1 METRGGRVAFGA
13 ILVFAMA
20 IGAYTQFLL
29 GMLAPYMIE
38 DLGITRTQFGAVVT
52 TSFLVGSVG
61 APVLGPLV
69 DRLGGRRVLI
79 LMFLSGAIAWVGIGL
94 APDFTWI
101 LAFVVFGGIVRGISN
116 PVGNK
121 LIGSN
126 APRETQGVI
135 MGISKSGAQ
144 VGQFAIGAI
153 VPLIIVALG
162 WRGVMGGSVV
172 LAAAGI
178 AAALVIIPP
187 DPPVDRRRRASG
199 ERSAELD
206 GLRSLMVWLSAN
218 ALLVGFASGAI
229 NSYVPLFAIER
240 LDMNISSAGAVVSA
254 MALSG
259 IAGRILW
266 GRQADWFR
274 DTQTPLMVISA
285 LGGVTLVLLTLSALL
300 GWQSLLWA
308 GAVGW
313 TATGGSWIT
322 ISMLAIVREVPLGIA
337 GRVSGFVLATFYI
350 GLGLAPVTF
359 GWIVDTTDSYTVAW
373 GVGAVSYFAAAA
385 VVLRWRIE
393 VRAAKAAGAASIR
406 RPSDPATDAP
416 SGPSSD
422 APSDPP
428 GASR

>member
-1 METRGGRVAFGA
+1 METRGGRTAFGA

-79 LMFLSGAIAWVGIGL
+79 LMFLSGAVAWVGIGL
-94 APDFTWI
+94 APDFTWV

-121 LIGSN
+121 LIASN
-126 APRETQGVI
+126 APRESQGVI

-172 LAAAGI
+172 LAIAGI
-178 AAALVIIPP
+178 TAALVIIPP
-187 DPPVDRRRRASG
+187 DPPIDRRRRDRG

-240 LDMNISSAGAVVSA
+240 LDMNIGSAGAVVSA

-259 IAGRILW
+259 IAGRIVW

-300 GWQSLLWA
+300 GWQSLLWL
-308 GAVGW
+308 GAIGW

-322 ISMLAIVREVPLGIA
+322 IGMLAIVREVPLGIS
-337 GRVSGFVLATFYI
+337 GRVSGFVLSTFYI

-359 GWIVDTTDSYTVAW
+359 GWIVDTTDSYAVAW

-393 VRAAKAAGAASIR
+393 VRAARAAGSAAAGSAPETPSET
-406 RPSDPATDAP
+406 PSDAP
-416 SGPSSD
+416 SD

-428 GASR
+428 GAPR

>member
-1 METRGGRVAFGA
+1 METRGGRTAFGA

-79 LMFLSGAIAWVGIGL
+79 LMFLSGAVAWVGIGL
-94 APDFTWI
+94 APDFTWV

-121 LIGSN
+121 LIASN
-126 APRETQGVI
+126 APRESQGVI

-172 LAAAGI
+172 LAIAGI
-178 AAALVIIPP
+178 TAALVIIPP
-187 DPPVDRRRRASG
+187 DPPIDRRRRDRG

-240 LDMNISSAGAVVSA
+240 LDMNIGSAGAVVSA

-322 ISMLAIVREVPLGIA
+322 IGMLAIVREVPLGIS
-337 GRVSGFVLATFYI
+337 GRVSGFVLSTFYI

-359 GWIVDTTDSYTVAW
+359 GWIVDTTDSYAVAW
-373 GVGAVSYFAAAA
+373 GVGAVSYFAAAG

-393 VRAAKAAGAASIR
+393 VRAARAAGSAATEPAPKT
-406 RPSDPATDAP
+406 PSDAP
-416 SGPSSD
+416 SD

>member
-1 METRGGRVAFGA
+1 METRGGRTAFGA

-79 LMFLSGAIAWVGIGL
+79 LMFLSGAVAWVGIGL
-94 APDFTWI
+94 APDFTWV

-121 LIGSN
+121 LIASN
-126 APRETQGVI
+126 APRESQGVI

-172 LAAAGI
+172 LAIAGI
-178 AAALVIIPP
+178 TAALVIIPP
-187 DPPVDRRRRASG
+187 DPPIDRRRRDRG

-240 LDMNISSAGAVVSA
+240 LDMNIGTAGAVVSA

-300 GWQSLLWA
+300 GWQSLLWL
-308 GAVGW
+308 GAIGW

-322 ISMLAIVREVPLGIA
+322 IGMLAIVREVPLGIS
-337 GRVSGFVLATFYI
+337 GRVSGFVLSTFYI

-359 GWIVDTTDSYTVAW
+359 GWIVDTTDSYAVAW
-373 GVGAVSYFAAAA
+373 GVGAVSYFAAAG

-393 VRAAKAAGAASIR
+393 VRAARAAASA
-406 RPSDPATDAP
+406 ATESASETP
-416 SGPSSD
+416 SD

-428 GASR
+428 GAPR